1 MQPEV
6 KDIAIYGA
14 GGLGREVASVLNRF
28 FSEDEP
34 RRLVGFFDD
43 GKQTGEPISH
53 FGKCLGGINEL
64 NAWPTQIEVVLCF
77 GDGNTSKAVYS
88 EITNPN
94 VSFPNLIYK
103 DFSIADKKTFKIGK
117 GNIITGRCGVT
128 TNVTIGDFNLL
139 NGSVVFGHDAHV
151 GSYNTFMPGCRI
163 SGEVTIGNC
172 CLFGSMSF
180 VKQCLTIGNNVHLSP
195 LSPLLT
201 NPKDDSLYIGNPA
214 KKFKF

>member
-1 MQPEV
+1 MKGIV
-6 KDIAIYGA
+6 IYGA
-14 GGLGREVASVLNRF
+14 GGLGREVASVLNNF
-28 FSEDEP
+28 FPEGEP
-34 RRLVGFFDD
+34 RRFVGFFDD
-43 GKQTGEPISH
+43 GKQIGEPISH

-64 NAWPTQIEVVLCF
+64 NAWPTPIEVALCF
-77 GDGNTSKAVYS
+77 GDGITSKTVYS
-88 EITNPN
+88 KIINPN
-94 VSFPNLIYK
+94 VSFPNLISR
-103 DFSIADKKTFKIGK
+103 DFSISDKLTFKIGK
-117 GNIITGRCGVT
+117 GNIITGGCTVT

-139 NGSVVFGHDAHV
+139 NGSVVFGHDTQV

-163 SGEVTIGNC
+163 SGEVTIGDS

-180 VKQCLTIGNNVHLSP
+180 VKQCLKIGDNVRVSP

>member
-14 GGLGREVASVLNRF
+14 GGLGREVASTLNSF
-28 FSEDEP
+28 FPENKP

-64 NAWPTQIEVVLCF
+64 NAWPAPIEVALCF
-77 GDGNTSKAVYS
+77 GDGNTSKKVFS
-88 EITNPN
+88 KIKNPN
-94 VSFPNLIYK
+94 VSFPNLIYQ

-128 TNVTIGDFNLL
+128 ANVTIGDFNLL
-139 NGSVVFGHDAHV
+139 NGGVVFGHDARV

-180 VKQCLTIGNNVHLSP
+180 VKQCLKIGDNVRLSP

>member
-1 MQPEV
+1 M

-14 GGLGREVASVLNRF
+14 GGLGREIASSLNLF
-28 FSEDEP
+28 VPEGEP

-43 GKQTGEPISH
+43 GKQIGEPISH

-64 NAWPTQIEVVLCF
+64 NAWPTPIEVALCF
-77 GDGNTSKAVYS
+77 GNGITSKTVCS
-88 EITNPN
+88 KIINPN
-94 VSFPNLIYK
+94 VSFPNLISR
-103 DFSIADKKTFKIGK
+103 DFSISDKLTFKIGK
-117 GNIITGRCGVT
+117 GNIITGGCTVT
-128 TNVTIGDFNLL
+128 TNITIGDFNLL
-139 NGSVVFGHDAHV
+139 NGSVVFGHDVHI

-163 SGEVTIGNC
+163 SGEVTIGDC

-214 KKFKF
+214 KIFKF